1 MHMFLD
7 LSKVLLLNVH
17 IISFNRR
24 WSMMIDSLDNSLSS
38 NYNNFWYLFV
48 IINSELSNQIN
59 DFDIIN
65 DE

>member
-17 IISFNRR
+17 IILFNRR